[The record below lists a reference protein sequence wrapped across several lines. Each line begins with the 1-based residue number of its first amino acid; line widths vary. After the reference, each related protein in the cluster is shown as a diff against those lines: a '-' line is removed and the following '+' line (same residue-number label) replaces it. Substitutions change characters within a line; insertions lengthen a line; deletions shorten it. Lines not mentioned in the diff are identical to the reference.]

1 MKLFK
6 KIMALAIAMVMMLS
20 MSISVF
26 AATVEIKDS
35 DDYVADRTF
44 KAYQVF
50 DADWEGGK
58 LTNLTAG
65 EGINWTGEGLWT
77 KIQALGGD
85 FAAVDSADKL
95 LTALDGKATADGE
108 KVAKILKD
116 YVVAAKAITVANDGT
131 LEDGYYIIIDETTL
145 GDNDV
150 ANAALLQVA
159 GDKVTINVKTD
170 KPSIVKKIDG
180 DTDADTATT
189 GLVDTNNG
197 QVNDLVP
204 YVITSTV
211 PATTYYD
218 KYYMEFNDT
227 VSSGLDISAKDATG
241 DAAFSDYKVYVDSA
255 EMDASKYTLTV
266 DPTARTIKV
275 AFTDVKGLDGKVLKL
290 TYKAKIN
297 ANAKV
302 GTTGNPNEVTLKY
315 TNSPDHSGDGEYN
328 NEDYLSETPK
338 DVVITYLTGIQ
349 ILKVDA
355 KTNAPLEGAEFQIVG
370 ARTVASKVTGIKFTE
385 DAQGTYYK
393 LATGAYTTTAP
404 TDATAA
410 RYDTAASGKKYKKES
425 FTEVKTETQDVK
437 VSAISGADGIIKFD
451 ELGAGQYTIT
461 ELLAPDGYNA
471 LEDPIVFTIT
481 YTAPT
486 GEPAEGTETCTW
498 DKTGV
503 SGVDG
508 DKVVFDSASGLFKVT
523 IGNNS
528 GATLPSTG
536 GIGTTIF
543 YIIGAILVIGA
554 GVVLVTRRRMSAN

>member
-1 MKLFK
+1 M
-6 KIMALAIAMVMMLS
+6 
-20 MSISVF
+20 
-26 AATVEIKDS
+26 
-35 DDYVADRTF
+35 
-44 KAYQVF
+44 Q
-50 DADWEGGK
+50 
-58 LTNLTAG
+58 
-65 EGINWTGEGLWT
+65 
-77 KIQALGGD
+77 
-85 FAAVDSADKL
+85 
-95 LTALDGKATADGE
+95 
-108 KVAKILKD
+108 
-116 YVVAAKAITVANDGT
+116 
-131 LEDGYYIIIDETTL
+131 
-145 GDNDV
+145 
-150 ANAALLQVA
+150 
-159 GDKVTINVKTD
+159 
-170 KPSIVKKIDG
+170 
-180 DTDADTATT
+180 
-189 GLVDTNNG
+189 
-197 QVNDLVP
+197 
-204 YVITSTV
+204 
-211 PATTYYD
+211 
-218 KYYMEFNDT
+218 
-227 VSSGLDISAKDATG
+227 
-241 DAAFSDYKVYVDSA
+241 
-255 EMDASKYTLTV
+255 
-266 DPTARTIKV
+266 
-275 AFTDVKGLDGKVLKL
+275 
-290 TYKAKIN
+290 
-297 ANAKV
+297 
-302 GTTGNPNEVTLKY
+302 
-315 TNSPDHSGDGEYN
+315 
-328 NEDYLSETPK
+328 TPK
-338 DVVITYLTGIQ
+338 QEQLVIRT
-349 ILKVDA
+349 KVDA

-528 GATLPSTG
+528 GTTLPSTG

-543 YIIGAILVIGA
+543 YVLGAILVLG
-554 GVVLVTRRRMSAN
+554 GTVVLVTRRRMAA